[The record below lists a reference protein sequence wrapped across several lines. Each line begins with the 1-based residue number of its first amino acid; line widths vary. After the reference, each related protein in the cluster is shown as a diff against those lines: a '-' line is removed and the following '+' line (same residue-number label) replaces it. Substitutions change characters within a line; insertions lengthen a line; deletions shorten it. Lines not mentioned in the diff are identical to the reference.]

1 MIRKGAKKTL
11 KKREQ
16 KLAIALPVSIISD
29 IPHIREKTL
38 KIGFIGRAAAIFRV
52 NEIIIFPDIPGPE
65 QKRDRNLMVSLLSYM
80 ETPQYLRKHLFKIRP
95 ELRFAGI
102 LPPLRTPHHPLGK
115 RIKDLKVG
123 EYREGAIISITNSGS
138 IVDIGVERPGLLFGQ
153 KIPINSRVTIKVE
166 QLGKHLRVSL
176 ANSDEID
183 SYWGYNVI
191 SSKASF
197 GRIVKS
203 GTYDFVIATS
213 KNAPPFVSVIDNLV
227 KRWKKSKRIL
237 LAFGAPSRGLQEI
250 LAQEKINLNNIV
262 DYVINTI
269 PFQGTETVRTEEAL
283 YASLALLN
291 SIVR

>member
-1 MIRKGAKKTL
+1 M

-16 KLAIALPVSIISD
+16 KLAIAIPISIISD
-29 IPHIREKTL
+29 VPHLREKTL
-38 KIGFIGRAAAIFRV
+38 KIGLIGRAASIFRV
-52 NEIIIFPDIPGPE
+52 NEILIFPDVPGSS
-65 QKRDRNLMVSLLSYM
+65 QQRDRNLMVSLLSYM
-80 ETPQYLRKHLFKIRP
+80 ETPQYLRKHLFKIKP

-115 RIKDLKVG
+115 RIKDLKIG

-138 IVDIGVERPGLLFGQ
+138 IVDLGVERPGLISGQ
-153 KIPINSRVTIKVE
+153 KIPINSRVTIKVTKI
-166 QLGKHLRVSL
+166 GKNPRVSL

-183 SYWGYNVI
+183 SYWGYKVI

-197 GRIVKS
+197 GKIVKS
-203 GTYDFVIATS
+203 RAYDFVIATS
-213 KNAPPFVSVIDNLV
+213 KNAPSFASVIDNLV
-227 KRWKKSKRIL
+227 ERWKKSKRIL

-250 LAQEKINLNNIV
+250 LAQEKLDLNNIA

-283 YASLALLN
+283 CASLALLN
-291 SIVR
+291 SLVE

>member
-1 MIRKGAKKTL
+1 M

-16 KLAIALPVSIISD
+16 KLAIAIPISIISD
-29 IPHIREKTL
+29 VPHLREKTL
-38 KIGFIGRAAAIFRV
+38 KIGLIGRAASIFRV
-52 NEIIIFPDIPGPE
+52 NEILIFPDVPGSS
-65 QKRDRNLMVSLLSYM
+65 QQRDRNLMVSLLSYM
-80 ETPQYLRKHLFKIRP
+80 ETPQYLRKHLFKIKP

-115 RIKDLKVG
+115 RIKDLKIG

-138 IVDIGVERPGLLFGQ
+138 IVDFGVERPGLISGQ
-153 KIPINSRVTIKVE
+153 KIPINSRVTIKI
-166 QLGKHLRVSL
+166 LKIGKNPRVSL
-176 ANSDEID
+176 VNSDEID
-183 SYWGYNVI
+183 SYWGYKVI

-197 GRIVKS
+197 GKIVKS
-203 GTYDFVIATS
+203 RAYDFVIATS
-213 KNAPPFVSVIDNLV
+213 KNAPSFVSLIDNLV